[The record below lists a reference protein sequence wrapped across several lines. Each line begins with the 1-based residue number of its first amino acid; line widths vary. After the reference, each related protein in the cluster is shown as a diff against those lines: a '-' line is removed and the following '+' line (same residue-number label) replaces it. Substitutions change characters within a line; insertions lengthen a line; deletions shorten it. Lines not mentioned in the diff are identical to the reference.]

1 MFVIRRLPPRYA
13 AFVMPL
19 ILSVLMTFVV
29 SAISTLKSLGPTST
43 FLLTWPSAWAL
54 SWLVAF
60 PTLLVVLPLVRRL
73 VTLVVDETPPLKRY
87 GSFDY
92 DAIMLQMARI
102 PREKLGTALDE
113 AQWRELKLRF
123 DQARRMESILV
134 SEGYV
139 SGPERP
145 TGATTHAPPGST
157 RPDNE
162 AILIRTGRG
171 GSR

>member
-29 SAISTLKSLGPTST
+29 SAISTLKSLGPTSA

-73 VTLVVDETPPLKRY
+73 VTLVVEPP
-87 GSFDY
+87 
-92 DAIMLQMARI
+92 APAR
-102 PREKLGTALDE
+102 
-113 AQWRELKLRF
+113 
-123 DQARRMESILV
+123 
-134 SEGYV
+134 
-139 SGPERP
+139 
-145 TGATTHAPPGST
+145 
-157 RPDNE
+157 
-162 AILIRTGRG
+162 
-171 GSR
+171 